1 MKRRAFLK
9 SIGLLAAGS
18 TLGGTLGKA
27 VGGLL
32 HARKNTE
39 TVMPKK
45 ITYTVQYAVPKNSDL
60 PVDKIF
66 RIIADAKG
74 HILDCSEMPLVN
86 RSYDT
91 IIHDDPD
98 RIWGIQEPTFPQS
111 QSDLPAY
118 IPSLRRSTRSQGRRP
133 IR

>member
-60 PVDKIF
+60 PVEN
-66 RIIADAKG
+66 RIWG
-74 HILDCSEMPLVN
+74 
-86 RSYDT
+86 
-91 IIHDDPD
+91 
-98 RIWGIQEPTFPQS
+98 IWGIQEPTFPQS

-118 IPSLRRSTRSQGRRP
+118 IPSLRRSTGSQGRRP